1 MIFWWERYNNKIYG
15 FAFVFTHLVKM
26 QDCINMLISES
37 VAVERLSKKKKKIWS
52 TYFFR
57 ETKMLK
63 PEKKAVV
70 GCGTYLNMHSNII
83 ISHQWK
89 NVIFCK
95 DSSTFLLSPLNLSI
109 NFYLCEKS
117 SAGNWNTASVG
128 IKFIEIFHIFV
139 TLFIG
144 TRFL

>member
-1 MIFWWERYNNKIYG
+1 MSLSLLNDSQRKRKKFG
-15 FAFVFTHLVKM
+15 QLTSFAK
-26 QDCINMLISES
+26 Q
-37 VAVERLSKKKKKIWS
+37 
-52 TYFFR
+52 
-57 ETKMLK
+57 KMLK
-63 PEKKAVV
+63 PKIKAVV

-117 SAGNWNTASVG
+117 SAWNWNMASVG

-139 TLFIG
+139 TLLLELDFHNSQMFTMSLLPSNLVIYELN
-144 TRFL
+144 TT